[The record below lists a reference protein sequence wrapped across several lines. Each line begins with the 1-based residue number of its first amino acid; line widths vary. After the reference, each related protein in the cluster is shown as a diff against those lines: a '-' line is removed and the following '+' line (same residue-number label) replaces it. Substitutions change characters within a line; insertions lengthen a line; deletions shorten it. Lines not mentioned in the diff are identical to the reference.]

1 MIYNTNKQGALPY
14 FDFFI
19 LEFKKM
25 IQTLADF
32 LPLVQPLNRALTFI
46 YKEIEFKLLPLD
58 FDKNA
63 DEFTA
68 PLKIFKDE
76 NITPEDLTFKKI
88 AKIYNNKSIIIY
100 LED

>member
-1 MIYNTNKQGALPY
+1 
-14 FDFFI
+14 
-19 LEFKKM
+19 M

-58 FDKNA
+58 FDDA
-63 DEFTA
+63 GDEFTA
-68 PLKIFKDE
+68 PLKILKVE

-88 AKIYNNKSIIIY
+88 AKIYNNKSIVIY